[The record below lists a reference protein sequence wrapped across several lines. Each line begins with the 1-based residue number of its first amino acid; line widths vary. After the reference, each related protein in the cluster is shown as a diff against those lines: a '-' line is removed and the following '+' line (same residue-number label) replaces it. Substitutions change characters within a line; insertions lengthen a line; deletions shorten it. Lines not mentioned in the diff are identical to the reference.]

1 MKQNDRHNIYQLF
14 FIQIND
20 FNKLTGIRSE
30 LFCIETN
37 EFNKTKQKQNGKRS
51 MQNEDLQIILYPNR

>member
-1 MKQNDRHNIYQLF
+1 MKQNDRNNIYQLF

-30 LFCIETN
+30 LFCTEIS
-37 EFNKTKQKQNGKRS
+37 EFNEINGKRS
-51 MQNEDLQIILYPNR
+51 MQNEDLQIILYHNK